1 MVAIDSSP
9 PFTFASPKEHLQLKI
24 LATYV
29 AVFIIL
35 FVICWIRALIMR
47 VDRGWNVS
55 RPFYL
60 TTVKTQMM
68 LCCLMAVSTTLV
80 GAVPEKKTKSLAT
93 IGEIESVTLEKA
105 KFQLLGR
112 IDTGAQTSSITA
124 LKIERYERDGK
135 RWVRFEVPNTTTK
148 KMVKFERPLTR
159 VASIKRYG
167 AAIYKTRFLVF
178 HFLPNP
184 R

>member
-60 TTVKTQMM
+60 TTVKTENDVM
-68 LCCLMAVSTTLV
+68 
-80 GAVPEKKTKSLAT
+80 
-93 IGEIESVTLEKA
+93 
-105 KFQLLGR
+105 
-112 IDTGAQTSSITA
+112 
-124 LKIERYERDGK
+124 
-135 RWVRFEVPNTTTK
+135 
-148 KMVKFERPLTR
+148 
-159 VASIKRYG
+159 
-167 AAIYKTRFLVF
+167 
-178 HFLPNP
+178 LPNGGEHYP
-184 R
+184 CGGGS